1 MKYTK
6 ADLARIQID
15 RAVELYLKHG
25 DFVCASTLAGA
36 AEEMLGN
43 IAKAQGGES
52 LLGMIHRELEDEFEK
67 FSDLSAAVNW
77 FRNELKHSRDNPSLQ
92 AEVEFTE
99 ADCALLLYRAIVMF
113 PKVANQTTPAMRQC
127 WKYLRENHQRLF
139 G

>member
-1 MKYTK
+1 MKYNK

-15 RAVELYLKHG
+15 RAVELYLDHG

-52 LLGMIHRELEDEFEK
+52 LLGIIHRELEDEFEK

-99 ADCALLLYRAIVMF
+99 GDCALLLYRAIVIF
-113 PKVANQTTPAMRQC
+113 PKVTNQTTSAMRRC